1 MSQKRQIKPPQY
13 LNEYELEENKKTTND
28 FKKSKSVQKSKVNQK
43 SKSNQKSSEAKR
55 QIKLPKY
62 LDEYEICGLKLTP
75 HFTLFDPAK
84 HDTDTW

>member
-1 MSQKRQIKPPQY
+1 MNFNRPKREIHLPLKLQEP
-13 LNEYELEENKKTTND
+13 END
-28 FKKSKSVQKSKVNQK
+28 FKKSKSVQKSKVDQK
-43 SKSNQKSSEAKR
+43 SKSDQKSSEAKR
-55 QIKLPKY
+55 QIKPPKY